1 MEEDEKTLSLVKRQH
16 KEDDSGRQKLA
27 INVAFKPRKTMSDS
41 KARGQKRVAQKEREK
56 RLLE

>member
-41 KARGQKRVAQKEREK
+41 KARQKRVAQKEREK